1 MQIRSAEILRGVL
14 LSCQARV
21 RELSA
26 QAEAQ
31 ALTSPAEAVVAM
43 ARADEVAR
51 IAIEISKQVAAEAV
65 RVATASAA
73 GKGFDA

>member
-14 LSCQARV
+14 LSCQERV
-21 RELSA
+21 SELSA
-26 QAEAQ
+26 QPEAQ
-31 ALTSPAEAVVAM
+31 ALTIPAEAVIAM

-51 IAIEISKQVAAEAV
+51 IAIEISKQVAAVAV